1 MATDWGQI
9 FNTAL
14 EGYAGIEAAKIS
26 KDGAAYYDARP
37 EYIADQ
43 RGSYYPSGPA
53 YAMPAAGVPQW
64 VLIAGGL
71 LVAGVLAVVVLK

>member
-1 MATDWGQI
+1 MATDWSQI

-26 KDGAAYYDARP
+26 RDGAAMYDARP

-43 RGSYYPSGPA
+43 RGTYYPSGPS
-53 YAMPAAGVPQW
+53 YAQPMGGVPSW
-64 VLIAGGL
+64 ALIAGGL
-71 LVAGVLAVVVLK
+71 LVAGVLAVVVLR